1 MPGSLVLRCNSWN
14 RLKRKVKTGVPLGEK
29 SLQCEGRVRSWQVES
44 LQDLGGRSD
53 FTNCSMHSL
62 NRSVGSKPA
71 AQASRLSPP
80 QRIVTAQSVFGSSSP
95 RNPPDAPKEIIQEG
109 REWIETILSRFGPIR
124 NRAQTVT
131 TLDFEK
137 PLLELDK
144 RITEV
149 GCSHASLGVALNFSL
164 VSRCARLLTTMAW
177 TSLLRSQS

>member
-1 MPGSLVLRCNSWN
+1 MQSFHRSAVSG
-14 RLKRKVKTGVPLGEK
+14 K
-29 SLQCEGRVRSWQVES
+29 SAQ
-44 LQDLGGRSD
+44 
-53 FTNCSMHSL
+53 
-62 NRSVGSKPA
+62 PA
-71 AQASRLSPP
+71 RLSPP
-80 QRIVTAQSVFGSSSP
+80 QRIVTAQSVFGGSSSS

-149 GCSHASLGVALNFSL
+149 GRSSHATRGVALMNFLPLQVRKVADDNGVDVTPQIAELENRARQVIS
-164 VSRCARLLTTMAW
+164 VSSCSPLISSTLSSTCH
-177 TSLLRSQS
+177 S